1 MTRRRPPYQLV
12 ADVGSVIL
20 VVFILV
26 AYRFLPGAVPNW
38 AFALAWVVAAAV
50 LVGVL
55 TELYLFYREYR
66 AGVLFPMRNA
76 SLFILLL
83 SVVGL
88 PLYVAY
94 NFATG
99 QYLGPST
106 LLLIPVLLAFA
117 TRNLFR
123 VHLDTVT
130 LRAKTGFRSPVEVP
144 LFQLGGGGRQR
155 RPYCHHLRPGPPH
168 RTTPCLLLPATLAGP
183 GAEIGGSSPVD
194 LRPARLR

>member
-12 ADVGSVIL
+12 ADVGSVVL

-88 PLYVAY
+88 PLYVAHH
-94 NFATG
+94 FATG

-106 LLLIPVLLAFA
+106 LLLVPVLLAFA

-144 LFQLGGGGRQR
+144 LFQLEEVAVSDDRITITSARARPIVLLRAFFFR
-155 RPYCHHLRPGPPH
+155 RHWQSLVQK
-168 RTTPCLLLPATLAGP
+168 LEEVAQ
-183 GAEIGGSSPVD
+183 
-194 LRPARLR
+194 

>member
-1 MTRRRPPYQLV
+1 MSRRRPPYQLV
-12 ADVGSVIL
+12 ADIGSVAL
-20 VVFILV
+20 VVFIIV
-26 AYRFLPGAVPNW
+26 AYRFLPGGVPGW
-38 AFALAWVVAAAV
+38 AFALAWVVAAVV
-50 LVGVL
+50 LLGVL

-88 PLYVAY
+88 PVYVAY
-94 NFATG
+94 KFASG

-123 VHLDTVT
+123 VHLDAVT
-130 LRAKTGFRSPVEVP
+130 LRAKTGFRSPIEVP
-144 LFQLGGGGRQR
+144 LFQVEEVSITDDRITITSARARSIVLLRAFFFR
-155 RPYCHHLRPGPPH
+155 RHWQALVQK
-168 RTTPCLLLPATLAGP
+168 LEKVAQ
-183 GAEIGGSSPVD
+183 
-194 LRPARLR
+194 